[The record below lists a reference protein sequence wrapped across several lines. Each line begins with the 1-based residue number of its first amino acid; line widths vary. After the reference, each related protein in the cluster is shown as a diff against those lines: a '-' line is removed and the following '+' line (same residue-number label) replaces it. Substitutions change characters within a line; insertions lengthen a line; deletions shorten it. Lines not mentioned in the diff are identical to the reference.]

1 MYVTV
6 RTLFGTTINKM
17 FIKFTDNVVCVGD
30 EKNKSEKKKKK
41 IAADDANNKPRMEDL
56 EYRIEL
62 QQQYTSH
69 FTCTSQQASCGSV
82 GAAGKDSCV
91 CAHRSPRQRP
101 IQ

>member
-41 IAADDANNKPRMEDL
+41 LLLMMQSINRGWK
-56 EYRIEL
+56 
-62 QQQYTSH
+62 TSN
-69 FTCTSQQASCGSV
+69 TA
-82 GAAGKDSCV
+82 
-91 CAHRSPRQRP
+91 
-101 IQ
+101 